1 MGPVRLAVG
10 TGMQAVIEHTLAQ
23 PGNEEVRSVNA
34 VVGET
39 NDSSLNDIRAHYTLT
54 PATLRAAIEA
64 AYGGA
69 HTHTHRAPS
78 AKSSHR
84 TPGLSRDPRPSL

>member
-1 MGPVRLAVG
+1 MAPARLAVG

-39 NDSSLNDIRAHYTLT
+39 NDASLNDIRAHYTLT
-54 PATLRAAIEA
+54 PAMLRAAIQA
-64 AYGGA
+64 AADG
-69 HTHTHRAPS
+69 THREPS

-84 TPGLSRDPRPSL
+84 YHTAYL

>member
-1 MGPVRLAVG
+1 
-10 TGMQAVIEHTLAQ
+10 MQAVIEHTLAQ

-69 HTHTHRAPS
+69 HTH
-78 AKSSHR
+78 R
-84 TPGLSRDPRPSL
+84 TEHHQPNPLIEPPASPEILGLASL

>member
-39 NDSSLNDIRAHYTLT
+39 NDASLNDIRAHYTLT
-54 PATLRAAIEA
+54 PAMLRAAIPRQRPPFRSDTKVGVA
-64 AYGGA
+64 AGRAGWLQ
-69 HTHTHRAPS
+69 APS
-78 AKSSHR
+78 QS
-84 TPGLSRDPRPSL
+84 